1 MKKLRIALLIVLVL
15 SLVTCLFACSNT
27 TKPTPTPVDPD
38 PIIPVGPSGG
48 GDINED
54 EPTVSTTAAWEA
66 LKKAALAVNDG
77 SKIINFDVDLG
88 FDYYEDKTGN
98 DFGFR
103 IAGGIDTDFTDGTDD
118 SEFLFEMI
126 KKPLG
131 SDEEL
136 LLIGLYYTSETIVMD
151 VTGLKDKNGNG
162 QGKYVVKTKDINL
175 TALLTGLADLY
186 DSLAGGQSIAELILD
201 GLLGIDLGDIPIV
214 GGQTIE
220 NLVKNMI
227 FAKSGAQIIPLEDG
241 GQRII
246 IPSDMGFIMSV
257 VPSLIGLLPGLLGD
271 SIDLNMIFGLVYD
284 VTGMDLNRIEH
295 LKGASINLIADVGA
309 DGKMDALD
317 VGIGLNFES
326 DGKNPEYGKYFNEV
340 EMHLQINK
348 MAFNENV
355 DVDVEQAMK
364 DRGIDVDSAYEY
376 SLLTFNLSLG
386 LQINTADKTLT
397 LSGVS
402 PAFGTLLEGLLG
414 SLLPEDSPLWIMPIG
429 LNGHTYSLKVNI
441 QAQINTR
448 DASKTNMLV
457 EIVGD
462 NGGTRASIVYSG
474 AQQAVYLDL
483 SGILGT
489 GYVMIPDI
497 NMNALLGDLI
507 DMLIDTIKGALG
519 GSEANAESQAMADEI
534 LGAVANG
541 DIPTYLTSA
550 ASEDDEPIT
559 DIISLVA
566 AILDNCEFI
575 KNGHILNIQSLR
587 VTLTEKILD
596 YIWTLVFKDADGNYN
611 GGEIPVSVA
620 EVSVVS
626 PGFAEQK
633 NLVIDLG
640 LGVDET
646 VVGVKIDLGFK
657 FGSLNDAD
665 LFYEKVNVTPEEEKL
680 YTPIDISNGLSIDS
694 ILGALNN
701 VYISLGLDIDV
712 YALAGELT
720 SIEFAS
726 AGEILVQALV
736 EFAKTT
742 DAGIKLLVEA
752 NVDLS
757 KLLKDGAFDIAG
769 LLQSD
774 IHLALTCME
783 IFGLERKDFTNI
795 FLTSA

>member
-15 SLVTCLFACSNT
+15 SLVACLFACSNST
-27 TKPTPTPVDPD
+27 NKPTPTPVEPD
-38 PIIPVGPSGG
+38 PVIPVQPGG
-48 GDINED
+48 GGNIDED

-348 MAFNENV
+348 MAFNENI

-364 DRGIDVDSAYEY
+364 DRGIDVDSA
-376 SLLTFNLSLG
+376 
-386 LQINTADKTLT
+386 
-397 LSGVS
+397 
-402 PAFGTLLEGLLG
+402 
-414 SLLPEDSPLWIMPIG
+414 
-429 LNGHTYSLKVNI
+429 
-441 QAQINTR
+441 
-448 DASKTNMLV
+448 
-457 EIVGD
+457 
-462 NGGTRASIVYSG
+462 
-474 AQQAVYLDL
+474 
-483 SGILGT
+483 
-489 GYVMIPDI
+489 
-497 NMNALLGDLI
+497 
-507 DMLIDTIKGALG
+507 
-519 GSEANAESQAMADEI
+519 
-534 LGAVANG
+534 
-541 DIPTYLTSA
+541 
-550 ASEDDEPIT
+550 
-559 DIISLVA
+559 
-566 AILDNCEFI
+566 
-575 KNGHILNIQSLR
+575 
-587 VTLTEKILD
+587 
-596 YIWTLVFKDADGNYN
+596 
-611 GGEIPVSVA
+611 
-620 EVSVVS
+620 
-626 PGFAEQK
+626 
-633 NLVIDLG
+633 
-640 LGVDET
+640 
-646 VVGVKIDLGFK
+646 
-657 FGSLNDAD
+657 
-665 LFYEKVNVTPEEEKL
+665 
-680 YTPIDISNGLSIDS
+680 
-694 ILGALNN
+694 
-701 VYISLGLDIDV
+701 
-712 YALAGELT
+712 
-720 SIEFAS
+720 
-726 AGEILVQALV
+726 
-736 EFAKTT
+736 
-742 DAGIKLLVEA
+742 
-752 NVDLS
+752 
-757 KLLKDGAFDIAG
+757 
-769 LLQSD
+769 
-774 IHLALTCME
+774 
-783 IFGLERKDFTNI
+783 
-795 FLTSA
+795 